1 MLHYKKK
8 EHLYNKRKISKNR
21 YTRLSVNVKYFSK
34 NLILLMNELKST
46 ASINMKISIYQ
57 GQITL
62 QKI

>member
-1 MLHYKKK
+1 MLHYKKN